1 MAEDGCRLLE
11 GEDKVMKIGFVGL
24 GKMGRRMVTK
34 LFYDQHDIVVW
45 NRSRA
50 ASDELAQECARL
62 AMGTSAVGRVSAAAS
77 LADLVHGLPGPRV
90 IWMMLP
96 AGEPTGSVL
105 AIIAELLAAG
115 DILVDGGNAHYKDTE
130 QRFRLLTER
139 KIRFLGI
146 GVSGGIIAERQ
157 GYPLMV
163 GGDRSAYDHIV
174 PVLESLASPSG
185 GHHYFGT
192 GGAGHFVKM
201 VHNGIEYGIMQSLGE
216 GFEVLEKAPYKLD
229 LADVARLY
237 QRGTL
242 VSGFMLD
249 RVVEV
254 LERNPTLA
262 GMRGVIAES
271 GEAQWMIDQASAEA
285 VAVDIINSSLEY
297 RRRSQTDTKIQDTYT
312 AKMVAAL
319 RNAFGGHDVQTQ

>member
-1 MAEDGCRLLE
+1 
-11 GEDKVMKIGFVGL
+11 MKIGFIGL
-24 GKMGRRMVTK
+24 GKMGRRMATR
-34 LFYDQHDIVVW
+34 LFLEKHELVVW
-45 NRSRA
+45 NRSPGP
-50 ASDELAQECARL
+50 SQELVEECARL
-62 AMGTSAVGRVSAAAS
+62 ESKQPGVGRVSAAAS
-77 LADLVHGLPGPRV
+77 LPDLVRGLPRPRI

-105 AIIAELLAAG
+105 GTVSDLLDNN
-115 DILVDGGNAHYKDTE
+115 DILIDGGNAHYKDTE
-130 QRFRLLTER
+130 ARFRLLTE
-139 KIRFLGI
+139 KKVRFLGI

-157 GYPLMV
+157 GYPMMV
-163 GGDRSAYDHIV
+163 GGDRSAYDDIE
-174 PVLESLASPSG
+174 PVLSSLARPSG
-185 GHHYFGT
+185 GHQYFGT

-237 QRGTL
+237 QKGTL

-254 LERNPTLA
+254 LERNPNLA

-271 GEAQWMIDQASAEA
+271 GEAQWMIDQAREEK
-285 VAVDIINSSLEY
+285 VEVDIIRRSLDY
-297 RRRSQTDTKIQDTYT
+297 RKQSQTDTGVQESFT
-312 AKMVAAL
+312 AKLVAAL
-319 RNAFGGHDVQTQ
+319 RNAFGGHDIQTK